1 MGKRLLVSRYT
12 FDASTRTVVIE
23 DNILPE
29 RLLLITNVTTNAI
42 IYNFATNG
50 FGFSS
55 RTFDPITLKTTFV
68 LEQDT
73 TSMADTDALQIFIEE
88 EHQSFS
94 PAETYTDPVSKIRVS
109 NPENLIDTDF
119 EYGLQST
126 KWETLELTN
135 NIPTFFSRDGDE
147 EVDVSSIQVSAGS
160 DVVQVTTVFNHGLQT
175 GSPIIMQSTGNVA
188 ADGGFIVTSV
198 GSLTTFSFKA
208 KTTFTATQNIKETYT
223 QLFTAKIYTGT
234 EFKLNQIGGIST
246 DGAATSTLTV
256 NTVYPTSFTDGTS
269 MALSNSFAKSTIDF
283 NTNDVVVSNTFTTD
297 ISYTSATPTGEDD
310 KFRLGGVDPFRYTL
324 EPLQGTGYAHYFE
337 EGTTTVDTAN
347 NTITFAEPHGMV
359 DNGIPLVTYHFEPNS
374 NTGIGGLVNMGS
386 YFLHILSTTQI
397 ALSYSSNS
405 SSTYRI
411 NLTSNG
417 TSGGI
422 VKSCFSQAT
431 WIYYYY
437 GRGYY
442 YYYFYPTTGHIANN
456 DARTAYGYS
465 ATSANRGFIGKLAS
479 NNSGGS
485 TVPYATASPPTP
497 FDLGPPDSAYDYY
510 IRAYSSSY
518 YYLIRMA
525 QRPNN
530 YWLYYWTYGQT
541 ADGTWNDI
549 EANAASSSLWVP
561 NHGLSNGD
569 VVTVTATTGTL
580 PGGLNTGSSYLA
592 KVVNSNRLAFQ
603 IPGGAEVGFSN
614 VGSTNLVYRIQCTK
628 PNNLA
633 NTITISGNT
642 LQDTAAIKYD
652 KNSGTLI
659 GGLTDLQTYYVA
671 FKVGGAFK
679 LSTTQN
685 PYSTVHTLSNQA
697 QVANLVYPNPG
708 YLRFNGNPFATG
720 DAVQYTANDPL
731 PGLVNGGIYWA
742 RLQGAG
748 PFYYLHNSKAD
759 AISASDSV
767 KIVQYATGTGTF
779 TKVNIVDITTAPS
792 NETQKLEADYVG
804 AADGLYTVA
813 STAADQNSFTFSA
826 GGRIE
831 ARTKITTA
839 QQSFVAELDALRI
852 TDHGFITGDAVT
864 YTTSGTT
871 NITGLTSSTTYYA
884 VRKNKDFVQFATT
897 QANATAVPPVIIS
910 LSETGASASELTG
923 TITLQPT
930 TIVGSFNGTGNVT
943 YTADAVQLTGN
954 DTNFLSY
961 FSKGDTFFI
970 NQPGTTT
977 TTAIAST
984 NTTNDTF
991 EATGN
996 TTVAGDMITF
1006 SGTTIPT
1013 GFDSLKIYFAYP
1025 TDSDNFSVHYTRTD
1039 AIAGSNKIATTDAG
1053 SGASVNRITT
1063 AGDIIERTIDYVN
1076 SDTQITFTEA
1086 LPATAQTEV
1095 NYLQNTSLLLRP
1107 DGFALHRPYDG
1118 GVELIPSTNPD
1129 STMIRQTRK
1138 YFRYQSGKGIQVSFA
1153 VNFSPTSQ
1161 IDSFTRSGTT
1171 GTITTRFPHRLSA
1184 DLVIR
1189 TSGSTNTSQD
1199 TIGATYLDIT
1209 VVDST
1214 GAGDNKYYIEGQLL
1228 TTYELKEGRTYRF
1241 RQSDTT
1247 NNGHPLRFSTTAD
1260 GTHGGGVA
1268 YTTGVTVAGTPGNS
1282 GAYTEIVV
1290 PIGAPTLYTYCTAH
1304 SGMGFAVTT
1313 VTDSANNKANL
1324 WNGDLQVLSVIDNF
1338 TFTVELPG
1346 TPSDA
1351 SATGIVEYYVKQWAN
1366 SLLKC
1371 GLFDD
1376 QNGLYFEFDGNTL
1389 SCCRRS
1395 SIRQISG
1402 YANVQFRSGTV
1413 TGTSTKFQ
1421 SQLIK
1426 GDMVVIKGQSYK
1438 VTKIDSDTLMYITP
1452 SYRGATAEKVVI
1464 TITED
1469 TKIEQPQ
1476 WSIDPADGTGP
1487 SGFVFDKYKIQM
1499 AYIDYSWYGA
1509 GKVRFGFKDQNGN
1522 VKYVHSFVHGN
1533 VFTEAY
1539 MRSGNVPA
1547 RYEIENVGTPSYVPA
1562 LAHWGTSVIMDG
1574 RFDSDKAYVFSAPS
1588 KSLTLTG
1595 VSQQTTQA
1603 RVDYTGVYW
1612 GWANGRYRNLGYA
1625 IELQTSSSVLNQVTS
1640 GLAVGGADLQANTS
1654 AANPLASQFNPYQP
1668 YQPSIYTREGQYNYS
1683 SGAYRNLLLINKA
1696 PTGTSSGY
1704 TAYTLGA
1711 ASGGEIAVNK
1721 DLPVISIRLAP
1732 SVDTSAPGF
1741 LGEREIINRMQLILN
1756 SVNIISTHACTVR
1769 LILNGELSSN
1779 AWERVTTPSLSQ
1791 LITHNNADT
1800 VQGGASV
1807 FNFEAQGGTGTTART
1822 PVLTT
1827 TALGDIATLGNS
1839 ILGGDNVFPDG
1850 PDVLTVVATLSEDP
1864 STVTASNPF
1873 IISGRISWSESQA

>member
-1 MGKRLLVSRYT
+1 MAKKLLISQYT
-12 FDASTRTVVIE
+12 FDASTRTVVID

-29 RLLLITNVTTNAI
+29 RLLLITNVTTNTI

-50 FGFSS
+50 FGYTS
-55 RTFDPITLKTTFV
+55 RTFDATTLKTTFV
-68 LEQDT
+68 LEQNT
-73 TSMADTDALQIFIEE
+73 TSMADTDALQIFIETSTTAFE
-88 EHQSFS
+88 
-94 PAETYTDPVSKIRVS
+94 PDETYTDPVSKIRVS

-147 EVDVSSIQVSAGS
+147 EVDVSAIQVSAGS
-160 DVVQVTTVFNHGLQT
+160 DVVQVTTVFDHGLQR

-198 GSLTTFSFKA
+198 GSSTTFSFKA
-208 KTTFTATQNIKETYT
+208 KTTFTTTQNIKETYT

-246 DGAATSTLTV
+246 DGAASSTLTV
-256 NTVYPTSFTDGTS
+256 NTVFPTSFTNGSS
-269 MALSNSFAKSTIDF
+269 MALSNSFAKSTVDF
-283 NTNDVVVSNTFTTD
+283 NTDNVVVDNVDVTD

-324 EPLQGTGYAHYFE
+324 EPLQGTGNAHYFV
-337 EGTTTVDTAN
+337 EGTTTVDTTN
-347 NTITFAEPHGMV
+347 NTITFPSAHGFPAPYCM
-359 DNGIPLVTYHFEPNS
+359 VTYHFEPNT
-374 NTGIGGLVNMGS
+374 NTGIGGLQNMRS
-386 YFLHILSTTQI
+386 YFCHRIDDTTI
-397 ALSYSSNS
+397 ALSYST
-405 SSTYRI
+405 STSTQYRI
-411 NLTSNG
+411 NLSGNG

-422 VKSCFSQAT
+422 LKSCFSQAS

-437 GRGYY
+437 GYGWYRYQ
-442 YYYFYPTTGHIANN
+442 FYVFVNN
-456 DARTAYGYS
+456 MVKDNDVRTAFGYS
-465 ATSANRGFIGKLAS
+465 ASGANRGFLTYLNAS
-479 NNSGGS
+479 TGNSFTQAYGINDVTTPYNMTAPDNN
-485 TVPYATASPPTP
+485 
-497 FDLGPPDSAYDYY
+497 YDYY
-510 IRAYSSSY
+510 ARAYSSQYSWATR
-518 YYLIRMA
+518 LFRS
-525 QRPNN
+525 PNSGLN
-530 YWLYYWTYGQT
+530 GGYSV
-541 ADGTWNDI
+541 ADSSDGAWNDI
-549 EANAASSSLWVP
+549 EADAASSSLWVP

-569 VVTVTATTGTL
+569 IVTVSATTGTL
-580 PGGLNTGSSYLA
+580 PSGLNTGSNYIA
-592 KVVNSNRLAFQ
+592 KVINSNRLAFI
-603 IPGGAEVGFSN
+603 IPGSSEVSFGD
-614 VGSTNLVYRIQCTK
+614 VGSANLVYRIQCTK
-628 PNNLA
+628 PKTDA

-642 LQDTAAIKYD
+642 LQDTSAIKYD

-671 FKVGGAFK
+671 FKVGDAFK

-685 PYSTVHTLSNQA
+685 PYSTVHTISNQA

-708 YLRFNGNPFATG
+708 YLRLNGNPFATG

-731 PGLVNGGIYWA
+731 PGLINGGIYFA

-759 AISASDSV
+759 ALSSSNAV
-767 KIVQYATGTGTF
+767 NIVQYATGSATL
-779 TKVNIVDITTAPS
+779 TKINIIDITTAPT
-792 NETQKLEADYVG
+792 NETQKLEADYIG
-804 AADGLYTVA
+804 AADGLYSVA
-813 STAADQNSFTFSA
+813 STAADQLSFTFSA
-826 GGRIE
+826 GQKIE
-831 ARTKITTA
+831 ARSKITTA

-852 TDHGFITGDAVT
+852 TDHGFITGDSVT

-871 NITGLTSSTTYYA
+871 NITGLTSSTTYYI
-884 VRKNKDFVQFATT
+884 VRKNKDFIQFAST
-897 QANATAVPPVIIS
+897 QADATAIPPVIIS

-930 TIVGSFNGTGNVT
+930 TIVGSYNGTGSVSYN
-943 YTADAVQLTGN
+943 ADALTLTGN

-961 FSKGDTFFI
+961 FSKGDSFFI
-970 NQPGTTT
+970 NQAGTTATTVIT
-977 TTAIAST
+977 TTDTSA
-984 NTTNDTF
+984 DTF
-991 EATGN
+991 EAAGHTIV
-996 TTVAGDMITF
+996 TGDMITF

-1013 GFDSLKIYFAYP
+1013 GFDATKIYFAY
-1025 TDSDNFSVHYTRTD
+1025 TVDVDNFSVHYTRTD
-1039 AIAGSNKIATTDAG
+1039 AVANSNKIATTDAG
-1053 SGASVNRITT
+1053 SSASVNRITST
-1063 AGDIIERTIDYVN
+1063 GDIIERTIDYVN
-1076 SDTQITFTEA
+1076 SDTQITFTSA
-1086 LPATAQTEV
+1086 LPATAQAEAK
-1095 NYLQNTSLLLRP
+1095 YLQNTSLLLRP

-1171 GTITTRFPHRLSA
+1171 GTIVTRFPHRLST
-1184 DLVIR
+1184 DLTIR
-1189 TSGSTNTSQD
+1189 TSGSTNTSND
-1199 TIGATYLDIT
+1199 TIGTANIDIT
-1209 VVDST
+1209 VVTTDS
-1214 GAGDNKYYIEGQLL
+1214 GNKYYIEGQLL

-1241 RQSDTT
+1241 RQDNSS

-1260 GTHGGGVA
+1260 GTHGGGVE
-1268 YTTGVTVAGTPGNS
+1268 YTTGVTTNGSPGTS

-1290 PIGAPTLYTYCTAH
+1290 AIGAPTLYTYCTQH
-1304 SGMGFAVTT
+1304 SGMGFEVTT

-1324 WNGDLQVLSVIDNF
+1324 WNGDLQVLSVVDNF
-1338 TFTVELPG
+1338 TFTVELSG

-1351 SATGIVEYYVKQWAN
+1351 SATGIVEYYVTQWEN

-1376 QNGLYFEFDGNTL
+1376 QNGLYFEFNGKDL

-1402 YANVQFRSGTV
+1402 YANVQFRSGAV
-1413 TGTSTKFQ
+1413 IGTNSKFLT
-1421 SQLIK
+1421 QLNQ
-1426 GDMVVIKGQSYK
+1426 GSMVVIKGQSYK
-1438 VTKIDSDTLMYITP
+1438 VTKISSDTLMYVTP
-1452 SYRGATAEKVVI
+1452 SYRGVTAEKVVI
-1464 TITED
+1464 TVTED
-1469 TKIEQPQ
+1469 TKIEQAQ
-1476 WSIDPADGTGP
+1476 WSIDPSDGTGP

-1547 RYEIENVGTPSYVPA
+1547 RYEIENVGAPSYVPA

-1588 KSLTLTG
+1588 KQLTLTG
-1595 VSQQTTQA
+1595 VSQQTTNA
-1603 RVDYTGVYW
+1603 RVDFTGIYW
-1612 GWANGRYRNLGYA
+1612 GYTNGRYRNLGYA
-1625 IELQTSSSVLNQVTS
+1625 LELQAPSSVLNTITA
-1640 GLAVGGADLQANTS
+1640 GLEVSGADLQAGTR
-1654 AANPLASQFNPYQP
+1654 AANPLSTQFSPYQP
-1668 YQPSIYTREGQYNYS
+1668 YQPSRFSRETQFYS
-1683 SGAYRNLLLINKA
+1683 NTGAYRDLLIIDKA
-1696 PTGTSSGY
+1696 PTGTSSGF
-1704 TAYTLGA
+1704 TSYTLGA

-1741 LGEREIINRMQLILN
+1741 LGEREIVNRMQLILN
-1756 SVNIISTHACTVR
+1756 SVNIISTHACTIQ

-1791 LITHNNADT
+1791 LITHTNADT
-1800 VQGGASV
+1800 ILGGASV

-1864 STVTASNPF
+1864 ATVTGSNPF
-1873 IISGRISWSESQA
+1873 VVSGRISWSESQA